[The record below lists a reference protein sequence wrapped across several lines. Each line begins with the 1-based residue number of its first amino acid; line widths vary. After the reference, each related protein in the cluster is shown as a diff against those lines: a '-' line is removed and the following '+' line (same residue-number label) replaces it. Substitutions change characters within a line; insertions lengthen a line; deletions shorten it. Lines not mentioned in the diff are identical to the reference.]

1 MRLSAEDL
9 MHHPWFADMK
19 TRMKIR
25 PYKPRVTP
33 SSLSPR
39 LRQLERDSD
48 SSDEMEMRVTTN
60 EQPKVEEVEVEEV
73 EVEEVEVEEVEPK
86 KEEEVKEVKKEE
98 EKPKEEEKEVKE
110 VKKEEE
116 KPKEEEKEV
125 KEKEVKGEEEKE
137 TKEETT
143 PTTHNSPLSST
154 NKPLMM
160 MLITMLLALSRLGV
174 LGTHGT
180 IRTDGTVL
188 RAEPVILLAIHGVLL
203 PAVQTEIAPV
213 EHAALKLAARTA
225 ACAVANVMTLHIT
238 FHAIPHLIAVVMRNG
253 SVAHGTAPEGMVFF
267 QILNVGTL
275 PVRALFVA

>member
-73 EVEEVEVEEVEPK
+73 EPK

-98 EKPKEEEKEVKE
+98 EKPKEEE
-110 VKKEEE
+110 
-116 KPKEEEKEV
+116 

-225 ACAVANVMTLHIT
+225 ACAVANVMTLHLT

-275 PVRALFVA
+275 PVLALFVA

>member
-1 MRLSAEDL
+1 

-73 EVEEVEVEEVEPK
+73 EVEEVEPK
-86 KEEEVKEVKKEE
+86 KEE
-98 EKPKEEEKEVKE
+98 EVKE

-154 NKPLMM
+154 NTPLMM

-188 RAEPVILLAIHGVLL
+188 RAEPVILLAY
-203 PAVQTEIAPV
+203 
-213 EHAALKLAARTA
+213 
-225 ACAVANVMTLHIT
+225 HIPRNSS
-238 FHAIPHLIAVVMRNG
+238 PHRRSNA
-253 SVAHGTAPEGMVFF
+253 
-267 QILNVGTL
+267 
-275 PVRALFVA
+275 

>member
-73 EVEEVEVEEVEPK
+73 KGEEEP

-98 EKPKEEEKEVKE
+98 VEPKEEEKE
-110 VKKEEE
+110 
-116 KPKEEEKEV
+116 
-125 KEKEVKGEEEKE
+125 KEVKGVEEKE

-154 NKPLMM
+154 NNPLMM
-160 MLITMLLALSRLGV
+160 MLITMLLALSRLGI
-174 LGTHGT
+174 LGTDGT
-180 IRTDGTVL
+180 VRTDGTVL

-225 ACAVANVMTLHIT
+225 ACAVANVMTLHLT

-267 QILNVGTL
+267 QILDVGTL
-275 PVRALFVA
+275 PVLALFVA

>member
-73 EVEEVEVEEVEPK
+73 EPK
-86 KEEEVKEVKKEE
+86 KEE
-98 EKPKEEEKEVKE
+98 EVKE

-275 PVRALFVA
+275 PVLALFVA

>member
-1 MRLSAEDL
+1 

-73 EVEEVEVEEVEPK
+73 EPK
-86 KEEEVKEVKKEE
+86 KEE
-98 EKPKEEEKEVKE
+98 EVKE

-154 NKPLMM
+154 NNPLMM

-275 PVRALFVA
+275 PVLALFVA

>member
-1 MRLSAEDL
+1 

-73 EVEEVEVEEVEPK
+73 EVEEVEPK

-98 EKPKEEEKEVKE
+98 EKPKEEE
-110 VKKEEE
+110 
-116 KPKEEEKEV
+116 

-160 MLITMLLALSRLGV
+160 MLIIMLLALSRLGV

-275 PVRALFVA
+275 PVLALFVA

>member
-33 SSLSPR
+33 SPR

-110 VKKEEE
+110 
-116 KPKEEEKEV
+116 
-125 KEKEVKGEEEKE
+125 KEVKGEEEKE

-160 MLITMLLALSRLGV
+160 MLIIMLLALSRLGI

-275 PVRALFVA
+275 PVLALFVA